1 MLDNRSR
8 WDGTSPA
15 PPPASV
21 FCCEC
26 AHVCNAT
33 RSCILCSEYVC
44 ACSSCRVKISSH
56 CRVIFHW
63 KQGVNLWHIQHD
75 IFPQGCRSHLCCDR
89 CVCLCVSLI
98 CFAAPLG
105 GAAWALSSVPLSHCS
120 LFQRY
125 IYMLA
130 AACVA
135 PRCCFHLRRLL
146 SSVTPLL
153 ACPQPIGVCLALW
166 GDLHRWNS
174 PLVRGSAFGSLGVCV
189 FA

>member
-1 MLDNRSR
+1 M
-8 WDGTSPA
+8 
-15 PPPASV
+15 
-21 FCCEC
+21 
-26 AHVCNAT
+26 
-33 RSCILCSEYVC
+33 
-44 ACSSCRVKISSH
+44 
-56 CRVIFHW
+56 
-63 KQGVNLWHIQHD
+63 HIQHD

-98 CFAAPLG
+98 YFAAPLG

-135 PRCCFHLRRLL
+135 SRCCLHLRRLL
-146 SSVTPLL
+146 SPLTPLL

-166 GDLHRWNS
+166 GRLPPLELPPLCADL
-174 PLVRGSAFGSLGVCV
+174 PLVLWGYV
-189 FA
+189 FSPEGHFICTVLWSVFSFIFWRV